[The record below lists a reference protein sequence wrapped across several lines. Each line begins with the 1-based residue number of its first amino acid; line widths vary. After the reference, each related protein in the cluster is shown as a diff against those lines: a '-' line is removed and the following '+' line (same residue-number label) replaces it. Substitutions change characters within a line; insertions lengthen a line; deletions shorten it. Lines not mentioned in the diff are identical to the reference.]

1 MTTEPIIDL
10 RALPAG
16 IREFVKVLGLEKTIA
31 VLTEQQGQMFYI
43 PKHPTPECEFV
54 KVFGL
59 DMCNAL
65 ERYAEQQYQIP
76 MLHKVLVQIRDQ
88 IIVTEVANGTTI
100 QQLVKRFKLTRQW
113 ITKILKEQG
122 EYKEHQLEFKL

>member
-1 MTTEPIIDL
+1 MTEPQIDL

-16 IREFVKVLGLEKTIA
+16 IREFVKVMGVERAIA

-43 PKHPTPECEFV
+43 PKHPTPECAFV
-54 KVFGL
+54 KAFGL
-59 DMCNAL
+59 DMCIAL

-76 MLHKVLVQIRDQ
+76 MLHKVLVQVRDQ
-88 IIVTEVANGTTI
+88 TIVAEVANGTTI
-100 QQLVKRFKLTRQW
+100 QELVRRFKITRQW